1 MRLIMHNEREMRSG
15 DGRLRRAKG
24 RLLTEMTGRS
34 AEPDIGGALATA
46 TQPGPATG
54 RDTAIDALRGACIVS
69 MTTAHLAAGSWPYLV
84 THSAVFIDGAVGF
97 VLLSGVMVGRT
108 QRRTI
113 VGGGLLA
120 GQRKLLRRVG
130 VIYAANLAL
139 CIVGFLVVAVDPARN
154 ALYAGVAELGGPVPA
169 AFATLS
175 LQVNPQYTSI
185 LSLYV
190 VLLLLAMV
198 AVAALSRRQPAPV
211 VAGSLA
217 LYAAGLRWPDVFT
230 FTERPGS
237 PGAVN
242 WATWQV
248 LFLAALLIGWYWNA
262 APVRRARASSG
273 LGRAAGTVVLVGAAA
288 GWVATTGEPA
298 PWKQAMAAPF
308 TDGLL
313 GPGRIL
319 MAFAAVIV
327 GYHVCRWVLRTWPPL
342 LTPFALIG
350 RRALDCYV
358 LLSVVVIVLPSVL
371 VYRASGWLAVG
382 VTFDVLALMVGW
394 CLLRDRLRKR
404 PVDRAVNRAVDRD
417 GGTRP
422 AQL

>member
-1 MRLIMHNEREMRSG
+1 MRSG

-24 RLLTEMTGRS
+24 RLLTEMAGRS
-34 AEPDIGGALATA
+34 AEPDISRAQSPRALRSS
-46 TQPGPATG
+46 G

-113 VGGGLLA
+113 DGNGLLA
-120 GQRKLLRRVG
+120 GQRKLLRRIG
-130 VIYAANLAL
+130 VIYAAHLAL
-139 CIVGFLVVAVDPARN
+139 CIVGFLVVAVDPVRN
-154 ALYAGVAELGGPVPA
+154 ALYAGVAELGGPLPA
-169 AFATLS
+169 AVATLS
-175 LQVNPQYTSI
+175 LQVNPHYTSI

-198 AVAALSRRQPAPV
+198 AVAALSLRQPAPV
-211 VAGSLA
+211 VAGSLV

-230 FTERPGS
+230 FTERPGT

-242 WATWQV
+242 WATWQL
-248 LFLAALLIGWYWNA
+248 LFVAALLLGWYWNS
-262 APVRRARASSG
+262 APVRRARASAG
-273 LGRAAGTVVLVGAAA
+273 VGWAAGTAVVVGAAA
-288 GWVATTGEPA
+288 GWVATTGA
-298 PWKQAMAAPF
+298 QAAWKEAIAAPF

-313 GPGRIL
+313 GAGRIL

-327 GYHVCRWVLRTWPPL
+327 GYHFCRWLLRSWPPL

-358 LLSVVVIVLPSVL
+358 LLSVVVIVLPSLL

-382 VTFDVLALMVGW
+382 VTLDVLALMVGW
-394 CLLRDRLRKR
+394 CLLRDRLRR
-404 PVDRAVNRAVDRD
+404 PASHSS
-417 GGTRP
+417 GGTST
-422 AQL
+422 

>member
-1 MRLIMHNEREMRSG
+1 MTEIPGAARS
-15 DGRLRRAKG
+15 
-24 RLLTEMTGRS
+24 S
-34 AEPDIGGALATA
+34 S
-46 TQPGPATG
+46 

-113 VGGGLLA
+113 DGGGLLA
-120 GQRKLLRRVG
+120 GQRKLLRRIG
-130 VIYAANLAL
+130 IIYAAHLAL
-139 CIVGFLVVAVDPARN
+139 CIVGFLVVAADPVRI
-154 ALYAGVAELGGPVPA
+154 ALYPGVAQLGGPLPA
-169 AFATLS
+169 AVATLS
-175 LQVNPQYTSI
+175 LQVNPHYTSI

-190 VLLLLAMV
+190 VLLLMAMV
-198 AVAALSRRQPAPV
+198 VVAALSLRQPAPV
-211 VAGSLA
+211 VAASLV
-217 LYAAGLRWPDVFT
+217 LYGAGLRWPDVFT
-230 FTERPGS
+230 FTERPGT

-242 WATWQV
+242 WATWQL
-248 LFLAALLIGWYWNA
+248 LFVAALLLGWYWNA
-262 APVRRARASSG
+262 APVRRARASAG
-273 LGRAAGTVVLVGAAA
+273 VGWAAGAVVVVAAAA
-288 GWVATTGEPA
+288 GWVATTGDRA
-298 PWKQAMAAPF
+298 AWKEAIAAPF

-313 GPGRIL
+313 GAGRIL

-327 GYHVCRWVLRTWPPL
+327 GYHFCRWVLRVWPPL

-350 RRALDCYV
+350 RRALDCYL

-394 CLLRDRLRKR
+394 CLLRDRLRRSARSGRGVHDCTNGPSRRRLLPGRTIKVITER
-404 PVDRAVNRAVDRD
+404 E
-417 GGTRP
+417 T
-422 AQL
+422 L

>member
-1 MRLIMHNEREMRSG
+1 
-15 DGRLRRAKG
+15 
-24 RLLTEMTGRS
+24 
-34 AEPDIGGALATA
+34 
-46 TQPGPATG
+46 
-54 RDTAIDALRGACIVS
+54 

-113 VGGGLLA
+113 GGGGLLA

-154 ALYAGVAELGGPVPA
+154 ALYAGVADLGGPVPA

-262 APVRRARASSG
+262 APSVERGPVLDWAGPRAPSSSSGRQPVGSRRRASRRRGSW
-273 LGRAAGTVVLVGAAA
+273 R
-288 GWVATTGEPA
+288 WPRR
-298 PWKQAMAAPF
+298 F

-313 GPGRIL
+313 GSGRIL

-417 GGTRP
+417 GDQARTVVTRRIDVSP
-422 AQL
+422 CRVNLYTIASSP